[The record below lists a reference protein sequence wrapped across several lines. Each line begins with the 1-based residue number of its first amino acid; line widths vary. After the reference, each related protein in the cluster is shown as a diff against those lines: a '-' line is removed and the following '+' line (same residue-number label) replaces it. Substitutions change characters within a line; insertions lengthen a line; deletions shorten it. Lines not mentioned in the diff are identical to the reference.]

1 MKTLYF
7 HIGSPKTGTTSIQ
20 NFCTD
25 HREILEGKGLCYPI
39 MPFVY
44 EHKSKRR
51 NGLFLT
57 SKYVKDGVRDQE
69 QEKENFH
76 RGLSIIEQ
84 KFDTVDTVLLSDE
97 GAYSMFFRRKLY
109 KTNGKM
115 LAQWAK
121 DHQIQLKIIIYLR
134 SQADYVMS
142 WYNQLIKHSVS
153 ETLSSLTWEE
163 YLKNYKRY
171 VALDY
176 YKYLNILS
184 DIFGKENIIV
194 KRFDRAFFKNGSLVD
209 DFMNIFG
216 IEIDDAFPADSSKSE
231 QNHGITENACAIKR
245 VINTIDGIQHEE
257 KQRFEQVL
265 RSCSSSSREASRYS
279 LMSDEEA
286 EKFMERYQMDNQKIV
301 DEYIK
306 DGLPLFQKRKHKEK
320 WTQFNTDYMDE
331 MVRFLCLSNMEANR
345 RIDQLERMLKQQ
357 ETKRTVDRIK
367 NMFGKYSAK

>member
-7 HIGSPKTGTTSIQ
+7 HIGSPKTGTTTIQ
-20 NFCTD
+20 SFCAD
-25 HREILEGKGLCYPI
+25 HRDILAQKGLCYPV

-57 SKYVKDGVRDQE
+57 SKYVRDGARDRE
-69 QEKENFH
+69 REKEIFQ
-76 RGLSIIEQ
+76 RGLNIIEK
-84 KFDTVDTVLLSDE
+84 KFDTFDTVLLSDE
-97 GAYSMFFRRKLY
+97 GAYSMLFRRKLY

-121 DHQIQLKIIIYLR
+121 EHNIQLKIIIYLR
-134 SQADYVMS
+134 SQVDYAMS
-142 WYNQLIKHSVS
+142 WYNQLVKHSVS
-153 ETLSSLTWEE
+153 EALSRLTWEE
-163 YLKNYKRY
+163 YLKTYKKY

-176 YKYLNILS
+176 YNYLNILS
-184 DIFGKENIIV
+184 DLFGKEHIIV
-194 KRFDRAFFKNGSLVD
+194 KRFDRTFFKNGSLVD
-209 DFMNIFG
+209 DFMDIFG
-216 IEIDDAFPADSSKSE
+216 IEIDDDFPKDSGKSE

-257 KQRFEQVL
+257 KQRFEQIL

-286 EKFMERYQMDNQKIV
+286 EEFMERYNGDNQKIV

-306 DGLPLFQKRKHKEK
+306 DSLPLFQKRKHKEK
-320 WTQFNTDYMDE
+320 WSQFNKEYMDE
-331 MVRFLCLSNMEANR
+331 MVRFLCLANIEANR
-345 RIDQLERMLKQQ
+345 RIEKLEREMNQQ
-357 ETKRTVDRIK
+357 ETKRTFDRVK
-367 NMFGKYSAK
+367 DMFGIYSSK

>member
-20 NFCTD
+20 SFCAD
-25 HREILEGKGLCYPI
+25 HRDILEEKGLCYPI

-57 SKYVKDGVRDQE
+57 SKYVRDGVRDKE
-69 QEKENFH
+69 REKEIFQK
-76 RGLSIIEQ
+76 GLNIIEK
-84 KFDTVDTVLLSDE
+84 KFDTFDRVLLSDE

-115 LAQWAK
+115 LARWAK
-121 DHQIQLKIIIYLR
+121 ERNIQVKVIIYLR
-134 SQADYVMS
+134 SQVDYAMS
-142 WYNQLIKHSVS
+142 WYNQLVKHSVS
-153 ETLSSLTWEE
+153 KTLSSLTWEE
-163 YLKNYKRY
+163 YIKTYKKY

-176 YKYLNILS
+176 YSYLNILS
-184 DIFGKENIIV
+184 DVFGKENIIV

-209 DFMNIFG
+209 DFLDIFE
-216 IEIDDAFPADSSKSE
+216 IEVDDAFPQDSSKSE

-245 VINTIDGIQHEE
+245 VINTIDEIQHEE
-257 KQRFEQVL
+257 KQHFEQIL
-265 RSCSSSSREASRYS
+265 RECSSSSREASRYS

-286 EKFMERYQMDNQKIV
+286 EKFMERYKADNQKIV

-320 WTQFNTDYMDE
+320 WSQLNKEYMDE
-331 MVRFLCLSNMEANR
+331 MVRFLCLANIKVNR
-345 RIDQLERMLKQQ
+345 RIDALEHEIGQQ
-357 ETKRTVDRIK
+357 ETKRTFWVKD
-367 NMFGKYSAK
+367 MFGKYSGK

>member
-7 HIGSPKTGTTSIQ
+7 HIGSPKTATTTIQ
-20 NFCTD
+20 RFCME
-25 HREILEGKGLCYPI
+25 HRDILLEKGLCYPV

-57 SKYVKDGVRDQE
+57 SKYVKNGVRDE
-69 QEKENFH
+69 EREKEIFH
-76 RGLSIIEQ
+76 EGLSIIEK
-84 KFDTVDTVLLSDE
+84 KFDVVDRILLSDE
-97 GAYSMFFRRKLY
+97 GAYAMFFRRELY
-109 KTNGKM
+109 RTNGQM

-121 DHQIQLKIIIYLR
+121 EHHIRLKIIIYLR
-134 SQADYVMS
+134 NQADYAMS
-142 WYNQLIKHSVS
+142 WYNQLVKHSAS

-163 YLKNYKRY
+163 YLKTHRKY

-184 DIFGKENIIV
+184 DTFGKENIIV
-194 KRFDRAFFKNGSLVD
+194 KRFDRTFFKKGSLVD
-209 DFMNIFG
+209 DFMDILG
-216 IEIDDAFPADSSKSE
+216 IEVDDAFPEDSSKSE
-231 QNHGITENACAIKR
+231 QNYGITENACAIRR

-257 KQRFEQVL
+257 KQRFEQIL

-279 LMSDEEA
+279 LMSDEET
-286 EKFMERYQMDNQKIV
+286 EIFMERYRTGNQKIV

-320 WTQFNTDYMDE
+320 WSQLNKDYMDE
-331 MVRFLCLSNMEANR
+331 MVYFLCLANMEANR
-345 RIDQLERMLKQQ
+345 RIDQLERMIEQQ
-357 ETKRTVDRIK
+357 KSKSTFECVRD
-367 NMFGKYSAK
+367 MFGK

>member
-7 HIGSPKTGTTSIQ
+7 HIGSPKTGTTTLQS
-20 NFCTD
+20 FCTD

-57 SKYVKDGVRDQE
+57 SKYVRNGVRDKE
-69 QEKENFH
+69 REKEIFQ
-76 RGLSIIEQ
+76 RGLNIVE
-84 KFDTVDTVLLSDE
+84 KNFETFDKVLLSDE
-97 GAYSMFFRRKLY
+97 GAYSMLFRRKLY
-109 KTNGKM
+109 KTNGKE
-115 LAQWAK
+115 LVQWAENQNI
-121 DHQIQLKIIIYLR
+121 QIKIIIYLR

-142 WYNQLIKHSVS
+142 WYNQLVKHSAS
-153 ETLSSLTWEE
+153 ENLCSLTWEE
-163 YLKNYKRY
+163 YIKSYKKY

-176 YKYLNILS
+176 YSYLDILS
-184 DIFGKENIIV
+184 DLFGKENIIV
-194 KRFDRAFFKNGSLVD
+194 KRFDRTFFKNGSLID

-216 IEIDDAFPADSSKSE
+216 IEVDDTFPKESSKSE

-257 KQRFEQVL
+257 KQYFEQII
-265 RSCSSSSREASRYS
+265 RCCSSSSRESSQYS
-279 LMSDEEA
+279 LMSDDEA
-286 EKFMERYQMDNQKIV
+286 EAFMEYYKADNQKIV

-320 WTQFNTDYMDE
+320 WSQLNKDYMDE
-331 MVRFLCLSNMEANR
+331 MVRFLCLANIEANR
-345 RIDQLERMLKQQ
+345 RIDKLECIISQL
-357 ETKRTVDRIK
+357 ETKRTIDRVKDI
-367 NMFGKYSAK
+367 FGSYSNK

>member
-7 HIGSPKTGTTSIQ
+7 HIGSPKTGTTTIQ
-20 NFCTD
+20 SFCANNRD
-25 HREILEGKGLCYPI
+25 ILGEKGLCYPI

-57 SKYVKDGVRDQE
+57 SKYVRNGVRDKE
-69 QEKENFH
+69 REKEIFQ
-76 RGLSIIEQ
+76 RGLNILEK
-84 KFDTVDTVLLSDE
+84 KFDTFDSVLLSDE

-121 DHQIQLKIIIYLR
+121 ERDIQLKVIIYLR
-134 SQADYVMS
+134 SQVDYAMS
-142 WYNQLIKHSVS
+142 WYNQLVKHSVS
-153 ETLSSLTWEE
+153 KTLSSLTWEE
-163 YLKNYKRY
+163 YIKTYKRY

-176 YKYLNILS
+176 YHYLNILS
-184 DIFGKENIIV
+184 DVFGKENIIV

-209 DFMNIFG
+209 DFMDIFE
-216 IEIDDAFPADSSKSE
+216 IEVDDAFPQNSSNSE

-245 VINTIDGIQHEE
+245 VINTIDEIEHEE
-257 KQRFEQVL
+257 KQHFEQIL
-265 RSCSSSSREASRYS
+265 RECSSSSREASRYS

-286 EKFMERYQMDNQKIV
+286 EKFMERYKADNQKIV

-320 WTQFNTDYMDE
+320 WSQLNKDYMDE
-331 MVRFLCLSNMEANR
+331 MVRFLCLANIKVNR
-345 RIDQLERMLKQQ
+345 RISELECEIRQQ
-357 ETKRTVDRIK
+357 ETKRTFDRVK
-367 NMFGKYSAK
+367 DMFGKYSSK